1 MDETWSAISKSVATL
16 EYWNEFAKVEGLMAE
31 VVLLVVVQ
39 GCR

>member
-16 EYWNEFAKVEGLMAE
+16 VYWNEFAKVEGPMVE
-31 VVLLVVVQ
+31 VVLWVVVQ